1 METKTKYTSKDVFDL
16 RHQDI
21 DRAFELAKELMNAAG
36 HDAWNIRAYAWCL
49 IDLIKRGVNTNQLE
63 HLEEYCNELQALEI
77 DNSKGTE
84 EILLKQREFTIR
96 MASPEYKG
104 LQEIKAL
111 KDANKF
117 VEAAKRAKAL
127 VKQFP
132 DNLTVKRSY
141 AWRLYTLLK
150 QKISDKVVNFDHV
163 VFYLDEIFSLGL
175 SDETLLMRCVWR
187 SILSF
192 KDEEQ
197 PIKLYIYA
205 LQTDFNCFEYEDYKT
220 STYTDTDGKQREG
233 SSLVS
238 RILKKS
244 LDGINKKVDEDSVI
258 ALCDIATSQLSK
270 LHENTL
276 FLKWNI
282 AKALTM
288 VNQLDRAQAIII
300 KLLYDKPY
308 EFWLWKGLA
317 ETVEGDAKLALACY
331 CKSILCQTDTYY
343 NGKSRLGLI
352 KQLIELEWFDI
363 ASSETRYLIEARQ
376 EKGHKI
382 EDILNQYVKA
392 SWYMPDS
399 KPVTDEFYIEHSVP
413 ALALLYKDFPWY
425 EGIVGT
431 TYTTEKGK
439 ATNIIVMK
447 SNSEPPKEIHV
458 KPSILRNISKE
469 FGTPIRVKMK
479 WTGYSRGDIFMI
491 EQTDATKEFPH
502 HIGIVNRVDTRRNH
516 AYIVA
521 SGDVLL
527 SYTVDESTPLQVM
540 DVVSVS
546 YSSAERKDGTVVN
559 NVISCEKVRQS
570 PPSSLVMDFENIVKV
585 VTGGIA
591 FTERTNVFIERQLV
605 DDYKLVSGDVVAGTA
620 IRSYD
625 RSKNKWGWS
634 AVEISSVDVEGY
646 KKLPS
651 YSKY

>member
-1 METKTKYTSKDVFDL
+1 METKAKFTSKDVF
-16 RHQDI
+16 
-21 DRAFELAKELMNAAG
+21 A
-36 HDAWNIRAYAWCL
+36 IR
-49 IDLIKRGVNTNQLE
+49 I
-63 HLEEYCNELQALEI
+63 
-77 DNSKGTE
+77 
-84 EILLKQREFTIR
+84 
-96 MASPEYKG
+96 ASPEYKG
-104 LQEIKAL
+104 LQEVKAL
-111 KDANKF
+111 KDANKIL
-117 VEAAKRAKAL
+117 EAAKRAKAL
-127 VKQFP
+127 FKEFP
-132 DNLTVKRSY
+132 DNLAVKRSY
-141 AWRLYTLLK
+141 AWRLYALLK
-150 QKISDKVVNFDHV
+150 YKVNDKAVNFDHV

-197 PIKLYIYA
+197 PIKLYMYA

-220 STYTDTDGKQREG
+220 STYTDADGKQREG

-300 KLLYDKPY
+300 KLLHDKPY

-331 CKSILCQTDTYY
+331 CKSILCQTDAYY

-363 ASSETRYLIEARQ
+363 ASSETRYLIKARQ

-399 KPVTDEFYIEHSVP
+399 KSVTDDFYIEHSVP
-413 ALALLYKDFPWY
+413 ALALLYKDLPWY

-458 KPSILRNISKE
+458 KPSLLRNISKK

-646 KKLPS
+646 KKLPP

>member
-1 METKTKYTSKDVFDL
+1 
-16 RHQDI
+16 
-21 DRAFELAKELMNAAG
+21 
-36 HDAWNIRAYAWCL
+36 
-49 IDLIKRGVNTNQLE
+49 
-63 HLEEYCNELQALEI
+63 
-77 DNSKGTE
+77 
-84 EILLKQREFTIR
+84 
-96 MASPEYKG
+96 MA
-104 LQEIKAL
+104 
-111 KDANKF
+111 
-117 VEAAKRAKAL
+117 
-127 VKQFP
+127 
-132 DNLTVKRSY
+132 VKRSY
-141 AWRLYTLLK
+141 AWRLYALLK
-150 QKISDKVVNFDHV
+150 YKVNDKAVNFDHV
-163 VFYLDEIFSLGL
+163 IFYLDEIFSLGL

-187 SILSF
+187 SILSV
-192 KDEEQ
+192 KDKEQ
-197 PIKLYIYA
+197 PIKLYMYA

-220 STYTDTDGKQREG
+220 SFYTDADGKQREG
-233 SSLVS
+233 SSLVLK
-238 RILKKS
+238 ILKKS

-282 AKALTM
+282 AKALILIEQF
-288 VNQLDRAQAIII
+288 NRAQAIII
-300 KLLYDKPY
+300 NLLYDKPY

-331 CKSILCQTDTYY
+331 CKSILCQKDAYY

-399 KPVTDEFYIEHSVP
+399 KPVTDDFYIEHSVP

-447 SNSEPPKEIHV
+447 SDSEPPKEIHV
-458 KPSILRNISKE
+458 KPSLLRNISKK

-527 SYTVDESTPLQVM
+527 SYTIDESTPLQVM

-546 YSSAERKDGTVVN
+546 YSSAERKDGTVVHY
-559 NVISCEKVRQS
+559 VISCEKVTQN
-570 PPSSLVMDFENIVKV
+570 PPSSLVMNFENIVRV

-591 FTERTNVFIERQLV
+591 FTERTNVFIKRQLV

-646 KKLPS
+646 KKLPP

>member
-1 METKTKYTSKDVFDL
+1 METKAKFTSKDVF
-16 RHQDI
+16 
-21 DRAFELAKELMNAAG
+21 A
-36 HDAWNIRAYAWCL
+36 IR
-49 IDLIKRGVNTNQLE
+49 I
-63 HLEEYCNELQALEI
+63 
-77 DNSKGTE
+77 
-84 EILLKQREFTIR
+84 
-96 MASPEYKG
+96 ASPEYKG
-104 LQEIKAL
+104 LQEVKAL
-111 KDANKF
+111 KDANKIL
-117 VEAAKRAKAL
+117 EAAKRAKAL
-127 VKQFP
+127 FKEFP
-132 DNLTVKRSY
+132 DNLAVKRSY
-141 AWRLYTLLK
+141 AWRLYALLK
-150 QKISDKVVNFDHV
+150 YKVNDKAVNFDHV
-163 VFYLDEIFSLGL
+163 IFYLDEIFSLGL

-187 SILSF
+187 SILSV
-192 KDEEQ
+192 KDKKQ
-197 PIKLYIYA
+197 PIKLYMYA

-220 STYTDTDGKQREG
+220 STYTDADGKQREG

-238 RILKKS
+238 KILKNS

-270 LHENTL
+270 LHENTV

-282 AKALTM
+282 AKALIL
-288 VNQLDRAQAIII
+288 VEQFNRAQAIII
-300 KLLYDKPY
+300 NLLYDKPY

-331 CKSILCQTDTYY
+331 CKSILCQKDAYY

-363 ASSETRYLIEARQ
+363 ASSETRYLIKDRQ
-376 EKGHKI
+376 EKGHKV

-392 SWYMPDS
+392 SWYMLNS
-399 KPVTDEFYIEHSVP
+399 KSVTDDFYIEHSVP
-413 ALALLYKDFPWY
+413 ALALLYKDLPWY

-447 SNSEPPKEIHV
+447 SDSEPPKEIHV
-458 KPSILRNISKE
+458 RPSLLRNISRE
-469 FGTPIRVKMK
+469 FGTPIRIKMK

-502 HIGIVNRVDTRRNH
+502 HIGIVNRVDARRNC

-527 SYTVDESTPLQVM
+527 SYTVDKSTPLQVM

-546 YSSAERKDGTVVN
+546 YSSAERKDGTIVN
-559 NVISCEKVRQS
+559 HVISCEKVTQN
-570 PPSSLVMDFENIVKV
+570 PPSSLVMNFENIVKV

-620 IRSYD
+620 IRSHD

-634 AVEISSVDVEGY
+634 AVDISSVDVEGY
-646 KKLPS
+646 KKLPP

>member
-1 METKTKYTSKDVFDL
+1 METKAKFMSKDVF
-16 RHQDI
+16 
-21 DRAFELAKELMNAAG
+21 A
-36 HDAWNIRAYAWCL
+36 IR
-49 IDLIKRGVNTNQLE
+49 I
-63 HLEEYCNELQALEI
+63 
-77 DNSKGTE
+77 
-84 EILLKQREFTIR
+84 
-96 MASPEYKG
+96 ASPEYKG
-104 LQEIKAL
+104 LQEVKAL
-111 KDANKF
+111 KDANKIL
-117 VEAAKRAKAL
+117 EAAKRAKAL
-127 VKQFP
+127 LKEFP
-132 DNLTVKRSY
+132 DNLVVKRSY
-141 AWRLYTLLK
+141 AWRLYALLK
-150 QKISDKVVNFDHV
+150 YKVNDKAVNFDHV
-163 VFYLDEIFSLGL
+163 IFYLDEIFSLGL

-192 KDEEQ
+192 KDKEQ
-197 PIKLYIYA
+197 PIKLYMYA
-205 LQTDFNCFEYEDYKT
+205 LQTDFNCFEYEDFKT
-220 STYTDTDGKQREG
+220 SIYTDADGKQREG
-233 SSLVS
+233 SSLVLK
-238 RILKKS
+238 ILKKS

-300 KLLYDKPY
+300 NLLYDKPY

-331 CKSILCQTDTYY
+331 CKSILCQKDAYY

-363 ASSETRYLIEARQ
+363 ASSETRYLIKARQ
-376 EKGHKI
+376 EQGHKV
-382 EDILNQYVKA
+382 EDVLNQYVKA
-392 SWYMPDS
+392 SWYMPNS
-399 KPVTDEFYIEHSVP
+399 KPVTDDFYIEHSVP

-447 SNSEPPKEIHV
+447 SDSEPPKEIHV
-458 KPSILRNISKE
+458 KPSLLRSISKE

-502 HIGIVNRVDTRRNH
+502 HIGIVNRVDARRNR

-527 SYTVDESTPLQVM
+527 SYTVSESTPLQVM

-559 NVISCEKVRQS
+559 HVISCDKVTQNL
-570 PPSSLVMDFENIVKV
+570 PSSLVMNFENIVKV

-591 FTERTNVFIERQLV
+591 FTERTNVFIARQLV

-634 AVEISSVDVEGY
+634 AVGISSVDVEGY
-646 KKLPS
+646 KKLPP

>member
-1 METKTKYTSKDVFDL
+1 METKAKFTSKDVF
-16 RHQDI
+16 
-21 DRAFELAKELMNAAG
+21 A
-36 HDAWNIRAYAWCL
+36 IR
-49 IDLIKRGVNTNQLE
+49 IP
-63 HLEEYCNELQALEI
+63 
-77 DNSKGTE
+77 
-84 EILLKQREFTIR
+84 
-96 MASPEYKG
+96 SPEYKG
-104 LQEIKAL
+104 LQEVKAL
-111 KDANKF
+111 KDANKIL
-117 VEAAKRAKAL
+117 EAAKRAKAL
-127 VKQFP
+127 FKEFP
-132 DNLTVKRSY
+132 DNLAVKRSY
-141 AWRLYTLLK
+141 AWRLYALLK
-150 QKISDKVVNFDHV
+150 YKVNDKAVNFDHV
-163 VFYLDEIFSLGL
+163 IFYLDEIFSLGL

-187 SILSF
+187 SILSV
-192 KDEEQ
+192 KDKEQ
-197 PIKLYIYA
+197 PIKLYMYA

-220 STYTDTDGKQREG
+220 SIYTDADGKQREG

-238 RILKKS
+238 KILKKS

-282 AKALTM
+282 AKALIL
-288 VNQLDRAQAIII
+288 VEQFNRAQAIII
-300 KLLYDKPY
+300 KLLHDKPY

-331 CKSILCQTDTYY
+331 CKSILCQKDAYY

-363 ASSETRYLIEARQ
+363 ASSETRYLIKARQ
-376 EKGHKI
+376 EQGYKV
-382 EDILNQYVKA
+382 EDVLNQYVKA

-399 KPVTDEFYIEHSVP
+399 KPVIDDFYIEHSVP
-413 ALALLYKDFPWY
+413 ALALLYKDLPWY
-425 EGIVGT
+425 KGIVGT

-447 SNSEPPKEIHV
+447 SDSEPPKEIHV
-458 KPSILRNISKE
+458 KSSLLRNIYKE
-469 FGTPIRVKMK
+469 FGTPIRIKMK

-502 HIGIVNRVDTRRNH
+502 HIGIVNRVDARRNR

-527 SYTVDESTPLQVM
+527 AYTVNESTPLQVM

-559 NVISCEKVRQS
+559 HLISCEKVRQN
-570 PPSSLVMDFENIVKV
+570 PPSSLVMNFENIVKV
-585 VTGGIA
+585 VAGGIA

-646 KKLPS
+646 KKLPP

>member
-1 METKTKYTSKDVFDL
+1 METKAKFMSKDVF
-16 RHQDI
+16 
-21 DRAFELAKELMNAAG
+21 A
-36 HDAWNIRAYAWCL
+36 IR
-49 IDLIKRGVNTNQLE
+49 I
-63 HLEEYCNELQALEI
+63 
-77 DNSKGTE
+77 
-84 EILLKQREFTIR
+84 
-96 MASPEYKG
+96 ASPEYKG
-104 LQEIKAL
+104 LQEVKAL
-111 KDANKF
+111 KDANKIL
-117 VEAAKRAKAL
+117 EAAKRAKAL
-127 VKQFP
+127 LKEFP
-132 DNLTVKRSY
+132 DNLAVKRSY
-141 AWRLYTLLK
+141 AWRLYALLK
-150 QKISDKVVNFDHV
+150 YKVNDKAVNFDHV
-163 VFYLDEIFSLGL
+163 IFYLDEIFSLGL

-187 SILSF
+187 SILSV
-192 KDEEQ
+192 KDKEQ
-197 PIKLYIYA
+197 PIKLYMYA
-205 LQTDFNCFEYEDYKT
+205 LQTDFNCFEYEDFKT
-220 STYTDTDGKQREG
+220 SIYTDADGKQREG
-233 SSLVS
+233 SSLVLK
-238 RILKKS
+238 ILKKS

-300 KLLYDKPY
+300 NLLYDKPY

-331 CKSILCQTDTYY
+331 CKSILCQKDAYY

-352 KQLIELEWFDI
+352 MQLIELEWFDI
-363 ASSETRYLIEARQ
+363 ASSETRYLIKARQ
-376 EKGHKI
+376 EQGHKV
-382 EDILNQYVKA
+382 EDVLNQYVKA
-392 SWYMPDS
+392 SWYMPNS
-399 KPVTDEFYIEHSVP
+399 KPVPDDCYIEHSVP

-447 SNSEPPKEIHV
+447 SDSEPPKEIHV
-458 KPSILRNISKE
+458 KPSLLRSISKE

-502 HIGIVNRVDTRRNH
+502 HIGIVNRVDARRNR

-527 SYTVDESTPLQVM
+527 SYTVSESTPLQVM

-559 NVISCEKVRQS
+559 HVISCDKVTQNL
-570 PPSSLVMDFENIVKV
+570 PSSLVMNFENIVKV

-591 FTERTNVFIERQLV
+591 FTERTNVFIARQLV

-634 AVEISSVDVEGY
+634 AVGISSVDVEGY
-646 KKLPS
+646 KKLPP

>member
-1 METKTKYTSKDVFDL
+1 METKAKFTSKDVF
-16 RHQDI
+16 
-21 DRAFELAKELMNAAG
+21 A
-36 HDAWNIRAYAWCL
+36 IR
-49 IDLIKRGVNTNQLE
+49 I
-63 HLEEYCNELQALEI
+63 
-77 DNSKGTE
+77 
-84 EILLKQREFTIR
+84 
-96 MASPEYKG
+96 ASPEYKG
-104 LQEIKAL
+104 LQEVKAL
-111 KDANKF
+111 KDANKIL
-117 VEAAKRAKAL
+117 EAAKRAKAL
-127 VKQFP
+127 FKEFP
-132 DNLTVKRSY
+132 DNLAVKRSY
-141 AWRLYTLLK
+141 AWRLYALLK
-150 QKISDKVVNFDHV
+150 YKVNDKAVNFDHV
-163 VFYLDEIFSLGL
+163 IFYLDEIFSLGL

-187 SILSF
+187 SILSV
-192 KDEEQ
+192 KDKKQ
-197 PIKLYIYA
+197 PIKLYMYA

-220 STYTDTDGKQREG
+220 STYTDADGKQREG

-238 RILKKS
+238 KILKKS

-282 AKALTM
+282 AKALT
-288 VNQLDRAQAIII
+288 VVEQFDRAQAIII
-300 KLLYDKPY
+300 NLLYDKPY
-308 EFWLWKGLA
+308 EFWLWKGLV

-331 CKSILCQTDTYY
+331 CKSILCQKDAYY

-363 ASSETRYLIEARQ
+363 ASSETRYLIKARQ
-376 EKGHKI
+376 EQGHKV
-382 EDILNQYVKA
+382 EDVLNQYVKA
-392 SWYMPDS
+392 SWYMPDT
-399 KPVTDEFYIEHSVP
+399 KPVTENFYVEHSVP
-413 ALALLYKDFPWY
+413 ALALLYKDLPWY

-447 SNSEPPKEIHV
+447 SDSEPPKEIHV
-458 KPSILRNISKE
+458 RPSLLRNISRE

-502 HIGIVNRVDTRRNH
+502 HIGIVNRVDARRNC

-527 SYTVDESTPLQVM
+527 SYTVDKSTPLQVM

-546 YSSAERKDGTVVN
+546 YSSAERKDGTIVN
-559 NVISCEKVRQS
+559 HVISCEKVTQN
-570 PPSSLVMDFENIVKV
+570 PPSSLVMNFENIVKV

-620 IRSYD
+620 IRSHD

-634 AVEISSVDVEGY
+634 AVDISSVDVEGY
-646 KKLPS
+646 KKLLP

>member
-1 METKTKYTSKDVFDL
+1 METKAKFTSKDVF
-16 RHQDI
+16 
-21 DRAFELAKELMNAAG
+21 A
-36 HDAWNIRAYAWCL
+36 IR
-49 IDLIKRGVNTNQLE
+49 I
-63 HLEEYCNELQALEI
+63 
-77 DNSKGTE
+77 
-84 EILLKQREFTIR
+84 
-96 MASPEYKG
+96 ASPEYKG
-104 LQEIKAL
+104 LQEVKAL
-111 KDANKF
+111 KDANKIL
-117 VEAAKRAKAL
+117 EAAKRAKAL
-127 VKQFP
+127 FKEFP
-132 DNLTVKRSY
+132 DNLAVKRSY
-141 AWRLYTLLK
+141 AWRLYALLK
-150 QKISDKVVNFDHV
+150 YKVNDKAVNFDHV
-163 VFYLDEIFSLGL
+163 IFYLDEIFSLGL

-187 SILSF
+187 SILSV
-192 KDEEQ
+192 KDKEQ
-197 PIKLYIYA
+197 PIKLYMYA

-220 STYTDTDGKQREG
+220 STYTDADGKQREG

-238 RILKKS
+238 KILKKS

-282 AKALTM
+282 AKALIL
-288 VNQLDRAQAIII
+288 VEQFNRAQAIII
-300 KLLYDKPY
+300 KLLHDKPY

-317 ETVEGDAKLALACY
+317 ETVEGDTKLALACY
-331 CKSILCQTDTYY
+331 CKAILCQKDTYY

-352 KQLIELEWFDI
+352 KRLIELEWFDI
-363 ASSETRYLIEARQ
+363 ASSETQYLIKDRQ
-376 EKGHKI
+376 EQGHKV
-382 EDILNQYVKA
+382 EDVLNQYVKA
-392 SWYMPDS
+392 PWYMPNS
-399 KPVTDEFYIEHSVP
+399 KPVTDDFYIDHSVP
-413 ALALLYKDFPWY
+413 ALALLYKDLPWY
-425 EGIVGT
+425 KGIVGT

-447 SNSEPPKEIHV
+447 SDSEPPKEIHV
-458 KPSILRNISKE
+458 KSSLLHNISKE

-491 EQTDATKEFPH
+491 EQTDTTKEFPH
-502 HIGIVNRVDTRRNH
+502 HIGIVNRVDARRNR

-527 SYTVDESTPLQVM
+527 SYTVSESTPLQVM

-546 YSSAERKDGTVVN
+546 YSSAERKDGTIVN
-559 NVISCEKVRQS
+559 YVISCEKVIQN
-570 PPSSLVMDFENIVKV
+570 PPSSLVMNFENIVKV

-634 AVEISSVDVEGY
+634 AVDISSVDVEGY
-646 KKLPS
+646 KKLPP